1 MTRKFTTQVLHSDRS
16 ANIEHFAVHKPVHTS
31 TTYGYPDANH
41 LARVFQGA
49 ESGFVYSRQSNPTTA
64 ALENKITTM
73 EDGLATACFSTG
85 MAAIG
90 STFIALLRAGDHIV
104 STSYLFGN
112 TNSLMST
119 IDTLGCHVSLVDA
132 THVTHIEAALQEN
145 TRLVF
150 VETIANPRTQVADL
164 AKIGELCRERGLLY
178 VVDNTLTSPYL
189 FQPKAVGASLSINSL
204 TKYICGHGNALGG
217 AVTDT
222 GLYDWSQYPN
232 IYDTYKK
239 FEPSLWGITQ
249 IRKKGLRDFGSTLT
263 AESAHK
269 IAIGAETLA
278 LRMERACDN
287 AVILANFFAAHPS
300 ISKVYYPGLQDH
312 PQHELSRTLF
322 KRHGAIISIELAD
335 ECDCFEF
342 LNQLKLVILSSHL
355 GDNRTLAI
363 PVAHTIYWEMGAERR
378 AEMGIDDSLIRLSIG
393 IEDQQDLLDDFTQAL
408 AIFSHNE

>member
-1 MTRKFTTQVLHSDRS
+1 MTRKFTTQILHADRS
-16 ANIEHFAVHKPVHTS
+16 ASIEHFAVHKPVHT
-31 TTYGYPDANH
+31 TIAYGYPDADH
-41 LARVFQGA
+41 LARVFKGE

-64 ALENKITTM
+64 ALETKITTM

-90 STFIALLRAGDHIV
+90 STFLALLKAGDHIV
-104 STSYLFGN
+104 SSAYLFGN
-112 TNSLMST
+112 TNSLMGT
-119 IDTLGCHVSLVDA
+119 IDTLGCQVSLVDA
-132 THVTHIEAALQEN
+132 TDVTQIEAALQEK

-150 VETIANPRTQVADL
+150 VETIANPRTQIADL
-164 AKIGELCRERGLLY
+164 AKIGELCREWGVLY

-189 FQPKAVGASLSINSL
+189 FQPKAVGASLVINSL

-222 GLYDWSQYPN
+222 GLYDWSRYPN

-239 FEPSLWGITQ
+239 FEACYWGITQ

-278 LRMERACDN
+278 LRMDRACDN
-287 AVILANFFAAHPS
+287 ATALANFFSSHPA
-300 ISKVYYPGLQDH
+300 ISKVYYPGLPAH
-312 PQHELSRTLF
+312 PQHALSKTLF
-322 KRHGAIISIELAD
+322 KRHGAIISIELTKGH
-335 ECDCFEF
+335 DCFAF

-363 PVAHTIYWEMGAERR
+363 PVAHTIYWEMGATRR

-393 IEDQQDLLDDFTQAL
+393 IEDQQDLLDDFSQAL
-408 AIFSHNE
+408 TSAGSE